1 MVSPGIV
8 THMGEILVPV
18 DGSTYA
24 EDALAYAIEHFPEAD
39 ITTLHVVE
47 VPGGYFAAT
56 AGDPETLPVVETHKA
71 EGEKLLEAI
80 EAEAQTLGG
89 SVETA
94 MEIGDPADEILE
106 YAQANDVAEIVIG
119 SRGISGVGRIMFG
132 SVAEK
137 VVRRADIPVVVV
149 H

>member
-1 MVSPGIV
+1 
-8 THMGEILVPV
+8 MGEILVPV

-24 EDALAYAIEHFPEAD
+24 EDALAYAIEHFPDED

-47 VPGGYFAAT
+47 VPGGYFAAA
-56 AGDPETLPVVETHKA
+56 AGDPESFPVVDKHKE
-71 EGEKLLEAI
+71 EGEALLEAI
-80 EAEAQTLGG
+80 EAEAETLGG

-94 MEIGDPADEILE
+94 METGDPADEILE
-106 YAQANDVAEIVIG
+106 YAQENDVEEIVIG
-119 SRGISGVGRIMFG
+119 SRGISGVGRIVFG

-137 VVRRADIPVVVV
+137 VVRRSNIPVVVV